1 MSPLPNNE
9 CILIVDDEPAN
20 LKLLDRML
28 GGQGYQ
34 NLVLVEDPREV
45 VDRYR
50 TVRPDLILLDINM
63 PHLDGYQVMEQ
74 LKALNDPLLPPIV
87 ILTAQHGKDYLLRA
101 LAAGARDFIGKPFDR
116 NELLMR
122 VRNLLDAQLAHRL
135 VYDQKTVLED
145 MVRART
151 DELHRTRLQVV
162 QRLGMAAEYRDEET
176 GNHILR
182 MSHSCALLARAAGWS
197 ESGCDLILNA
207 SPMHDIGKI
216 GIPDAIML
224 KPGKFEPH
232 EWEIMKTHAA
242 IGGKL
247 LEGDDSTLMRMA
259 REIAIT
265 HHEKW
270 DGSGYPNGLVGEA
283 IPQSGRI
290 AALAD
295 VFDALT
301 SVRPYKKAWTVEA
314 AVGYIEENSGKHFDP
329 NLVEVFLR
337 ELPGIEAICERF
349 AEPDDGRDQAGR
361 ARPS

>member
-1 MSPLPNNE
+1 MSSESLNRE

-20 LKLLDRML
+20 LKLLDKML
-28 GGQGYQ
+28 RSQGYQ
-34 NLVLVEDPREV
+34 SLVLVDDPRQV
-45 VDRYR
+45 IDLYR
-50 TVRPDLILLDINM
+50 ITQPALILLDVNM

-74 LKALNDPLLPPIV
+74 LKLLNDPLLPPIV
-87 ILTAQHGKDYLLRA
+87 ILTAQHGKDQLLRA

-122 VRNLLDAQLAHRL
+122 VRNLLDAQMAHRL
-135 VYDQKTVLED
+135 VYDQKAVLEE

-151 DELHRTRLQVV
+151 EELRRTRLQIV

-182 MSHSCALLARAAGWS
+182 MSHICALLARVIGWN
-197 ESGCDLILNA
+197 EADCELILNA

-224 KPGKFEPH
+224 KPGKLEPH

-242 IGGKL
+242 MGEKL
-247 LEGDDSTLMRMA
+247 LDGDDSDLMHMA
-259 REIAIT
+259 SEIALT

-270 DGSGYPNGLVGEA
+270 DGSGYPNGLAGEA
-283 IPQSGRI
+283 IPLAGRI

-301 SVRPYKKAWTVEA
+301 SVRPYKQAWTVEA
-314 AVGYIEENSGKHFDP
+314 AVGLIKDNNGKHFDP
-329 NLVEVFLR
+329 ALVEVFLQ
-337 ELPGIEAICERF
+337 ELPAIVAIRQRF
-349 AEPDDGRDQAGR
+349 AEPGDPR
-361 ARPS
+361 

>member
-1 MSPLPNNE
+1 MKPDALSNE
-9 CILIVDDEPAN
+9 SIFIVDDEPSN
-20 LKLLDRML
+20 LKLLDKML
-28 GGQGYQ
+28 SGQGYK

-45 VDRYR
+45 LARYR
-50 TVRPDLILLDINM
+50 ETRPALILLDINM
-63 PHLDGYQVMEQ
+63 PHLDGYQVMQQ
-74 LKALNDPLLPPIV
+74 LKALNDPLLPPVV

-135 VYDQKTVLED
+135 VHDQKAVLED

-151 DELHRTRLQVV
+151 EELRHTRLQIV

-182 MSHSCALLARAAGWS
+182 MSHSCALLAGSIGWS
-197 ESGCDLILNA
+197 EADCDLILNA

-216 GIPDAIML
+216 GIPDAVLL

-242 IGGKL
+242 IGSRL
-247 LEGDDSTLMRMA
+247 LEGDDSDLMRMA
-259 REIAIT
+259 REIALT

-270 DGSGYPNGLVGEA
+270 DGSGYPNGLAGEA
-283 IPQSGRI
+283 IPQAGRI

-301 SVRPYKKAWTVEA
+301 SVRPYKKAWTVDA
-314 AVGYIEENSGKHFDP
+314 AVDLIKENSGRHFDP
-329 NLVEVFLR
+329 ALVEAFVQ
-337 ELPGIEAICERF
+337 ELPGIVAIRERF
-349 AEPDDGRDQAGR
+349 AEPGQAG
-361 ARPS
+361 

>member
-1 MSPLPNNE
+1 MSNESLNRE

-20 LKLLDRML
+20 LKLLDKML
-28 GGQGYQ
+28 RSQGYQ
-34 NLVLVEDPREV
+34 SLVLVDDPRV
-45 VDRYR
+45 AVDLYR
-50 TVRPDLILLDINM
+50 ITQPALILLDINM

-74 LKALNDPLLPPIV
+74 LQALNDPLLPPIV

-122 VRNLLDAQLAHRL
+122 VRNLLDAQMAHRL
-135 VYDQKTVLED
+135 MYDQKTLLED
-145 MVRART
+145 MVQART
-151 DELHRTRLQVV
+151 EELRHTRLQIV

-182 MSHSCALLARAAGWS
+182 MSHSCALLAGAVGWS
-197 ESGCDLILNA
+197 EDDCDLILNA

-216 GIPDAIML
+216 GIPDSIML

-232 EWEIMKTHAA
+232 EWEIMQTHAA

-247 LEGDDSTLMRMA
+247 LEGDDSILMCMA
-259 REIAIT
+259 REIALT

-270 DGSGYPNGLVGEA
+270 DGSGYPNGLAGEA

-301 SVRPYKKAWTVEA
+301 SVRPYKKAWTIEA
-314 AVGYIEENSGKHFDP
+314 AVDLIKDNNGKHFEP
-329 NLVEVFLR
+329 ALVEVFLQ
-337 ELPGIEAICERF
+337 ELPGIVAIRERF
-349 AEPDDGRDQAGR
+349 AEPVAAG
-361 ARPS
+361 

>member
-1 MSPLPNNE
+1 MNNE
-9 CILIVDDEPAN
+9 QHKLARILVVDDEPAN
-20 LKLLDRML
+20 LKLLDIML
-28 GGQGYQ
+28 RSQGYEA
-34 NLVLVEDPREV
+34 LELIGDPREV
-45 VDRYR
+45 ITQYQAA
-50 TVRPDLILLDINM
+50 RPDLILLDINM

-101 LAAGARDFIGKPFDR
+101 LAGGARDFIGKPFDR

-135 VYDQKTVLED
+135 LHDQKTVLEK

-151 DELHRTRLQVV
+151 EELRHTRLQVV

-176 GNHILR
+176 GYHILR
-182 MSHSCALLARAAGWS
+182 MSHTCALLAKEIGWDDAQ
-197 ESGCDLILNA
+197 CDLILNA

-216 GIPDAIML
+216 GIPDAILL

-242 IGGKL
+242 IGAQL
-247 LEGDDSTLMRMA
+247 LDSDDSDLMRMA
-259 REIAIT
+259 RDIALS

-270 DGSGYPNGLVGEA
+270 DGSGYPNGLSGED
-283 IPQSGRI
+283 IPIAGRI

-301 SVRPYKKAWTVEA
+301 SVRPYKKAWTVTA
-314 AVGYIEENSGKHFDP
+314 AVDLIKENRGQHFDP
-329 NLVEVFLR
+329 QLVDIFLR
-337 ELPGIEAICERF
+337 NLPGIEAIRERF
-349 AEPDDGRDQAGR
+349 SEAEVQ
-361 ARPS
+361 